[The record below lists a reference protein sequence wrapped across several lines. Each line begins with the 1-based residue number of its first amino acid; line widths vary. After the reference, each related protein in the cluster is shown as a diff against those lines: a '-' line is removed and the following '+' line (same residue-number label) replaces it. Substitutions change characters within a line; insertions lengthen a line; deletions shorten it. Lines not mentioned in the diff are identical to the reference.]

1 MSARQSLLVY
11 RPRCSARLTF
21 RLANLADGIK
31 AVADWAG
38 KRTDM
43 ASRIEDYAMI
53 GDLGSAALVS
63 RDGSIDWLCWPR
75 FDSDACFAALLGT
88 PEHGRWRIAP
98 KNSATRVT
106 RRYRPNTL
114 ILETRF
120 ETDEGVATLIDF
132 MPPRR
137 QHAHLIRIVK
147 GERGKVA
154 FHSELILRFANGAI
168 VPWVTRVDDTTIR
181 GIAGPDMA
189 VLRSLA
195 RMRGENF
202 KTVGHFTVARG
213 EELPFVLS
221 FTRSHENL
229 PEPIDVFDCLRASE
243 QFWTEWAGRN
253 KIQGPWDEAVTR
265 SLIVLKSLTY
275 APTGGM
281 AAAPTTSLPEYIGGP
296 RNWDYRYCW
305 LRDAT
310 LTLLAL
316 MNAGYY
322 DEAQA
327 WREWL
332 LRAAA
337 GSPRQIQIMYG
348 MRGERRLTEWEVPW
362 LPGYENSKPV
372 RIGNAAHK
380 QLQIDIF
387 GEVMDALHQAR
398 QGGLGSNEAGWAMQ
412 REFLLHLASIWHE
425 PDEGL
430 WEVRSGREHFTHSKA
445 MAWLAFDRAIRSAER
460 FNLPGPVEEW
470 RKIRERIHTDVCSRG
485 FDSELGSF
493 VRAYGSKE
501 LDASLLLLPAIGFL
515 PPNDPRIISTV
526 EAIERRLMV
535 KGLVLRYDSATASDG
550 LPAGEGVFLACSFW
564 LADAYLML
572 GRDGD
577 ALRLFN
583 HLLSLR
589 NDVGLLSEQYEP
601 RTRRLVGNFPQA
613 FSHLALVNT
622 ASNLAHH
629 QKPAEQRSQRK
640 LVTS

>member
-1 MSARQSLLVY
+1 
-11 RPRCSARLTF
+11 
-21 RLANLADGIK
+21 
-31 AVADWAG
+31 
-38 KRTDM
+38 M

-53 GDLGSAALVS
+53 GDLGSAALVN

-120 ETDEGVATLIDF
+120 ETHEGVATLIDF

-189 VLRSLA
+189 VLRSLT

-229 PEPIDVFDCLRASE
+229 PEPIDVFACLRASE

-322 DEAQA
+322 DEAQT

-372 RIGNAAHK
+372 RIGNAAHR

-398 QGGLGSNEAGWAMQ
+398 QGGLGSNEVGWGMQ
-412 REFLLHLASIWHE
+412 REFLLHLANIWHE

-470 RKIRERIHTDVCSRG
+470 RKIRKRIHADVCSRG

-515 PPNDPRIISTV
+515 PPNDARIICRGNR
-526 EAIERRLMV
+526 APP
-535 KGLVLRYDSATASDG
+535 Y
-550 LPAGEGVFLACSFW
+550 GEGPGAP
-564 LADAYLML
+564 
-572 GRDGD
+572 
-577 ALRLFN
+577 LR
-583 HLLSLR
+583 
-589 NDVGLLSEQYEP
+589 
-601 RTRRLVGNFPQA
+601 
-613 FSHLALVNT
+613 
-622 ASNLAHH
+622 
-629 QKPAEQRSQRK
+629 
-640 LVTS
+640 

>member
-1 MSARQSLLVY
+1 M
-11 RPRCSARLTF
+11 
-21 RLANLADGIK
+21 AN
-31 AVADWAG
+31 
-38 KRTDM
+38 
-43 ASRIEDYAMI
+43 RIEDYAMI
-53 GDLGSAALVS
+53 GDLGAAALVG

-75 FDSDACFAALLGT
+75 FDSDACFAALLGK
-88 PEHGRWRIAP
+88 PDHGRWLIAP
-98 KNSATRVT
+98 KSNVLRVT

-120 ETDEGVATLIDF
+120 ETDDGAATLVDF
-132 MPPRR
+132 MPPRN
-137 QHAHLIRIVK
+137 QHSQLVRIVRGEK
-147 GERGKVA
+147 GTVT
-154 FHSELILRFANGAI
+154 FHSELILRFAYGAI
-168 VPWVTRVDDTTIR
+168 VPWVTRIDDATIR
-181 GIAGPDMA
+181 GIAGPDMV
-189 VLRSLA
+189 VLRTLA

-202 KTVGHFTVARG
+202 KTVGEFSVSPG
-213 EELPFVLS
+213 EEVPFTLS
-221 FTRSHENL
+221 FARSHENV
-229 PEPIDVFDCLRASE
+229 PEPVDANECLATTE
-243 QFWTEWAGRN
+243 KFWTDWAGRN
-253 KIQGPWDEAVTR
+253 KIDGPWDEAVTR
-265 SLIVLKSLTY
+265 SLIVLKALTY

-281 AAAPTTSLPEYIGGP
+281 AAAPTTSLPECIGGK

-322 DEAQA
+322 DEAKN

-348 MRGERRLTEWEVPW
+348 LRGERRLTEWEAPW
-362 LPGYENSKPV
+362 LPGYEDSRPV
-372 RIGNAAHK
+372 RIGNAAHN
-380 QLQIDIF
+380 QLQLDIF

-398 QGGLGSNEAGWAMQ
+398 EGGLGGLEAGWEMQ
-412 REFLLHLASIWHE
+412 REFLLHLDRIWRE

-445 MAWLAFDRAIRSAER
+445 MAWLAFDRAIRSAEQ
-460 FNLPGPVEEW
+460 FKLPGPVHEW
-470 RKIRERIHTDVCSRG
+470 KEIRKRIHADVCTHG
-485 FDSELGSF
+485 FDSHLGSF

-515 PPNDPRIISTV
+515 PPGDPRIAGTV
-526 EAIERRLMV
+526 SAIEKNLLV
-535 KGLVLRYDSATASDG
+535 DGLVLRYDSASAPDG

-572 GRDGD
+572 GRRDD

-583 HLLSLR
+583 YLLTLR
-589 NDVGLLSEQYEP
+589 NDVGLLSEEYEP
-601 RTRRLVGNFPQA
+601 RTGRLVGNFPQA

-622 ASNLAHH
+622 ASNLGHH
-629 QKPAEQRSQRK
+629 QKPAEQRTEHRVADK
-640 LVTS
+640 GGKRRGTVEVY